1 MGPLHAGVSAFS
13 GEAEFRQFPYITRRT
28 TTVYLY
34 PRVCLDE
41 SREFIC
47 VSVSWLCGRETAP
60 PAEQVLRQLS
70 GPVSIPISRCEA
82 TAYSTQTNHIG
93 AAKDLQMYIVIGYIY
108 MPFFARRW
116 EKNAKGSGC
125 KNEKIGFTLSACK
138 FSLKSR
144 KTKRGSTAS
153 PQGPFTSGTS
163 SMSTLM
169 HAYASASYSAYCSST
184 PTLRKT

>member
-1 MGPLHAGVSAFS
+1 
-13 GEAEFRQFPYITRRT
+13 
-28 TTVYLY
+28 LY
-34 PRVCLDE
+34 PHLHFR
-41 SREFIC
+41 RC
-47 VSVSWLCGRETAP
+47 VSGAHVRFVSVVWLCGREAAP
-60 PAEQVLRQLS
+60 SDGTRSEQAALVAHTGRLLS

-82 TAYSTQTNHIG
+82 TAYSTQTNHIC

-153 PQGPFTSGTS
+153 PQGPFTCGTS